1 MTLPVVAVEETADAP
16 ALFARPVRNIEHA
29 GRTDRYLS
37 PLRYPGAKSRMAP
50 IITDV
55 VKRALQS
62 RAVRRFELF
71 IEPFAGGASTS
82 LRLLSDGLVERA
94 LLADAD
100 PLVASFWK
108 VAAHTPGQLND
119 LYQREWDEWI
129 SKGGATALERWDY
142 WRAWQPSDD
151 ADDDAS
157 LLVHT
162 ALRCL
167 FLNRTT
173 FSGILHGKAGPLGG
187 RTQSSEH
194 HIGCRFYVDRIQKR
208 IDYVGHLY
216 AQGRLVDVL
225 EADWQATMDFAL
237 SELDRIDVKDVL
249 VYLDP
254 PYVDKGADLYTRAFG
269 PSPLE
274 SDVIWQGGAMD
285 HMRLAGYLRQH
296 TPFRW
301 LLSYDNHPALL
312 ANPLLYAA
320 GRITPAPGVDAT
332 ARAITKRQV
341 SMTYTASAARG
352 RSVSSELLLTTLPAS
367 SVPDSEVYVRVP

>member
-1 MTLPVVAVEETADAP
+1 MTLPVVETDDAIQAP
-16 ALFARPVRNIEHA
+16 ALFSRPLLRIDHP
-29 GRTDRYLS
+29 GRADRYLS

-50 IITDV
+50 VITDV
-55 VKRALQS
+55 LERALKS

-82 LRLLSDGLVERA
+82 LRLLSDGIVERA

-108 VAAHTPGQLND
+108 VAAHSPGALND
-119 LYQREWDEWI
+119 LYQQEWDQWV
-129 SKGGATALERWDY
+129 SKGGAVALERWDY
-142 WRAWQPSDD
+142 WRAWQPADD
-151 ADDDAS
+151 ADDAS
-157 LLVHT
+157 VLLHT

-187 RTQSSEH
+187 RAQSSEH
-194 HIGCRFYVDRIQKR
+194 HIGCRFYVDRIQER

-225 EADWQATMDFAL
+225 EADWQATMEFAL
-237 SELDRIDVKDVL
+237 SELDGIDVNDVL

-269 PSPLE
+269 PRPLD

-312 ANPLLYAA
+312 TNPLLYAA
-320 GRITPAPGVDAT
+320 GRITPAPSVNAP

-352 RSVSSELLLTTLPAS
+352 RSVTSELLLTTLPAS
-367 SVPDSEVYVRVP
+367 AVPESEMYVRVP